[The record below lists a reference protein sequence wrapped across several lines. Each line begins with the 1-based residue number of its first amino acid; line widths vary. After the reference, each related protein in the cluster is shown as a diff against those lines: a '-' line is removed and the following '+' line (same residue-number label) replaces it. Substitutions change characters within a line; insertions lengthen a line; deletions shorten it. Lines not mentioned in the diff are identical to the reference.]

1 MSSLELLDLL
11 QETDQV
17 TDWFILGL
25 YLKIPRVNLTDIE
38 KRFSSHGVQRCKAE
52 MFEVWMRNTP
62 DACWEQVLFAL
73 EKCGESVL
81 ADKIGVRQLPS
92 ITNDNQAG
100 STMIT
105 NDNQSAG
112 SLGRQNSPK
121 PIAKAVR
128 IKLKKKLVK
137 RFTRLERDFANL
149 VSDLITA
156 LQDKKVDLEKL
167 QSYLET
173 RLEEN
178 GKFTQAA
185 TINELFRLISPHYCF
200 LNTVILEDLVEKF
213 VGEPLKKQLEEYE
226 NHLDE
231 FTESTELSLLKE
243 VRSCCPSGVDMPQVV
258 FKLTGFWPSVTIK
271 HFKRFVDQ
279 IFGAESSA
287 LTHIRVKDGCIC
299 VSWFTRKSVLSSLIA
314 LAQYKVEF
322 MRCAGVMRLSI
333 GDTVILERDACDV
346 DEDID
351 LQSALLHA
359 TITNCKEAVEFFL
372 FLGADPDCAFDGTT
386 PLIFACTNQ
395 YVDIVRL
402 LLCAN
407 ANVNLQDENT
417 WTALMVM
424 CDLENP
430 DEKLVEMIIQSGAD
444 LNMHITV
451 DIEIQETALML
462 AVENGNSN
470 IVKCLLDEGAFV
482 DGVNDKGVTALKITC
497 RYGNSEIM
505 RILLDYGA
513 DPNFQDDIHYTTAL
527 HVACHY
533 QFTELVDILLL
544 YDADPNLQDINGDTA
559 LILACDH
566 SECPRDPSIPVMLLS
581 ADANSSIKN
590 ESGKTAIMTAA
601 MSGYEEGIEA
611 MLNVGNDL
619 QDYRQAVQDSATAGD
634 LHGYECMP
642 ACMMSKQTPN

>member
-1 MSSLELLDLL
+1 M
-11 QETDQV
+11 
-17 TDWFILGL
+17 TDWFMLGL

-38 KRFSSHGVQRCKAE
+38 KRFSSLGVQRCKTE
-52 MFEVWMRNTP
+52 MFEVWKRNTP
-62 DACWEQVLFAL
+62 DACWEQILFAL
-73 EKCGESVL
+73 KKCGESVL

-100 STMIT
+100 STRIT
-105 NDNQSAG
+105 NDNQDG

-121 PIAKAVR
+121 PKAVR

-137 RFTRLERDFANL
+137 TFTRLEREFANL

-185 TINELFRLISPHYCF
+185 TINELFRLISPHFCF

-213 VGEPLKKQLEEYE
+213 VGDPLKKQLEEYE

-243 VRSCCPSGVDMPQVV
+243 VRSHCPSGVDMPQVV

-271 HFKRFVDQ
+271 HFKKFVDQ
-279 IFGAESSA
+279 IFEEESSA
-287 LTHIRVKDGCIC
+287 LTHIHVKDGCIC
-299 VSWFTRKSVLSSLIA
+299 VSWFTHKSVLSSLIA
-314 LAQYKVEF
+314 LAQHKVEF

-386 PLIFACTNQ
+386 PLIFACANQ
-395 YVDIVRL
+395 YVDIARL
-402 LLCAN
+402 FLCAN
-407 ANVNLQDENT
+407 ANVNLQDENA

-451 DIEIQETALML
+451 DIETQETALML

-482 DGVNDKGVTALKITC
+482 DEVNDKGVTALKITC
-497 RYGNSEIM
+497 QYRNSEIM

-513 DPNFQDDIHYTTAL
+513 DPNLQDDINYTTAL

-566 SECPRDPSIPVMLLS
+566 NECPRDPSIPVMLLS
-581 ADANSSIKN
+581 ADADSSIKN
-590 ESGKTAIMTAA
+590 DTGKTAIMTAA
-601 MSGYEEGIEA
+601 LSGYEEGIEA
-611 MLNVGNDL
+611 MLNVGDDL
-619 QDYRQAVQDSATAGD
+619 QTYRQAVQDSATAGD

-642 ACMMSKQTPN
+642 TSMMSKQTPN